1 MPITNSDLAN
11 RWNISPSRVSQLI
24 KEGLPLDSIEA
35 AEAWRDGRSGRAA
48 IWANKRA
55 NDSGAPSP
63 AGEAEAD
70 AEPSPA
76 KSEGNSDPGSLET
89 LVEYQLRIV
98 TVARNG
104 LARAMRENLGP
115 QKVKAASDTLD
126 KAVNTYAKLRREARA
141 ELIASRTLILS
152 ATAIERFRKVFGLLV
167 SELERLEVEVAPLA
181 NPSNPGLAMKAFRE
195 ARIRLQ
201 KKLSDSASASVQSLT
216 GEDFGGIT
224 LPDDPE
230 ADDDSAPIGTPDD
243 DGEADEPAVDDDGI
257 TKG

>member
-1 MPITNSDLAN
+1 MPVTNNELSDRWGITPA
-11 RWNISPSRVSQLI
+11 RVSQLI
-24 KEGLPLDSIEA
+24 KEGMPLESVEA
-35 AEAWRDGRSGRAA
+35 AEAWRDGRSSRAA
-48 IWANKRA
+48 IWADKRA
-55 NDSGAPSP
+55 TASGSSP
-63 AGEAEAD
+63 AAAESAPEP
-70 AEPSPA
+70 EPSQA
-76 KSEGNSDPGSLET
+76 KNDPGSLET

-141 ELIASRTLILS
+141 ELIASRTLILR
-152 ATAIERFRKVFGLLV
+152 ATALDRFRKVFGLLV
-167 SELERLEVEVAPLA
+167 AELERLEVEVAPLA

-201 KKLSDSASASVQSLT
+201 KKLSDTASASVQSLT

-230 ADDDSAPIGTPDD
+230 TEENSAPIGTPDD
-243 DGEADEPAVDDDGI
+243 DGEADDPALDDDGI

>member
-1 MPITNSDLAN
+1 MPLES
-11 RWNISPSRVSQLI
+11 V
-24 KEGLPLDSIEA
+24 EA
-35 AEAWRDGRSGRAA
+35 AEAWRDGRSSRAA
-48 IWANKRA
+48 LWADKRA
-55 NDSGAPSP
+55 NASGSP
-63 AGEAEAD
+63 AAAAESASEP
-70 AEPSPA
+70 EPSQA
-76 KSEGNSDPGSLET
+76 KNDPGSLET

-115 QKVKAASDTLD
+115 QKIKAASDTLD

-141 ELIASRTLILS
+141 ELIASRTLILR
-152 ATAIERFRKVFGLLV
+152 ATALDRFRKVFGLLV
-167 SELERLEVEVAPLA
+167 AELERLEVEVAPLA

-243 DGEADEPAVDDDGI
+243 DGEADDPALDDDGI
-257 TKG
+257 TKD